1 MASNNTAT
9 TGATQNNIG
18 LDIAVS
24 KSVHYHIS
32 TQTTTVAAAQ
42 QFGSPLDTRYSYNP
56 LQELIQATN
65 NADILAKRYY
75 GDNIYEQ
82 EKGWI
87 RTQWGDIKEI
97 VMGDITK
104 QDGERPTQLSTIIVC
119 LSVHLGKRWLS
130 QILASAIMLYTH
142 GQMDKSMEGVMRVF
156 QGKIDKYAN
165 SVLSRD
171 GMCNKLE
178 NVKVKIRRL
187 IRENAPHIRDHTL
200 FLPPRT
206 SAEESDFVEFIVE
219 LWSAQ
224 ADGEK
229 IYTRSVKLLALA
241 LLLSEYGWQ
250 IDILVENDDLEMVH
264 VKTDTGAL
272 SVIYSSTTTTTDK
285 DRKYVENH
293 NRYSKMSTGFH
304 IFYPTACCLAAH
316 MGEVTGR
323 SFSRTEDDQKHFMY
337 GYKAVN
343 TFCEK
348 HVDLQVKV
356 GPSGH
361 IRLIFEYR
369 TSISPRLY
377 REGLEIVLNRCGPLN
392 TTFEFKN
399 FVATVLYGVFPN
411 YDWRDLDDELKKQPY
426 PEAPFAT
433 MLSYSEGK
441 NEKLWSLTGAITCTL
456 DKIIESLVHIPSDSL
471 FRIPVGQ
478 SLSSYISGSVTL
490 LENLLNPDSSK
501 GLEPG
506 CAVQLCAIRLAGLE
520 SGRPMAQFSPNDIII
535 GYWNAQQGILLTP
548 ILERTLLFDLP
559 IEKFRPLTFFNTPIM
574 GMPTDEGGWIK
585 AGTAESAHM
594 RDKRNYS
601 LKSARHSDII
611 TEYRPNFE
619 SDSTTVV
626 AAVYIDGI
634 FYNLLRLND
643 TISAS
648 WYTVS
653 QCQCSQTMS
662 LEAEL
667 KAASNAF
674 MQPFESFEP
683 GEISV
688 PTEDGLV
695 VVVGPQINEASRFF
709 SSLAYKDMKPVI
721 QEGCLSCALRRAGE
735 TYSSVVIPRLEP
747 RKWDVGPYN
756 RRKAI

>member
-1 MASNNTAT
+1 MAYNNTAT

-24 KSVHYHIS
+24 KSVYYHIT

-42 QFGSPLDTRYSYNP
+42 QFGSPLDTRYSYSP

-65 NADILAKRYY
+65 DADILAKRYY

-82 EKGWI
+82 EKGRI
-87 RTQWGDIKEI
+87 RTQWGNVKEI

-104 QDGERPTQLSTIIVC
+104 RDGERPTQLSTIIVC

-142 GQMDKSMEGVMRVF
+142 GQMDKSMEGAMRVF
-156 QGKIDKYAN
+156 QGKIDKYAS

-171 GMCNKLE
+171 GMCNKLK
-178 NVKVKIRRL
+178 NVKAKTRRL

-206 SAEESDFVEFIVE
+206 PAEESDFVEFIVE

-250 IDILVENDDLEMVH
+250 IDILVESDDPEMVH

-272 SVIYSSTTTTTDK
+272 SVIYSSATTTTDR

-293 NRYSKMSTGFH
+293 NRYSKMSKGFH

-316 MGEVTGR
+316 IGEVTGR
-323 SFSRTEDDQKHFMY
+323 SLSRTEDDQKHFMY

-343 TFCEK
+343 LFYEK
-348 HVDLQVKV
+348 HADLQVKV

-361 IRLIFEYR
+361 IRLIFEYH
-369 TSISPRLY
+369 TSIPTRLY
-377 REGLEIVLNRCGPLN
+377 REGLEIVLNRCGPSN
-392 TTFEFKN
+392 ITFEFKN
-399 FVATVLYGVFPN
+399 FVAMALYDVFPN
-411 YDWRDLDDELKKQPY
+411 YDWRDLDDELKKQPH
-426 PEAPFAT
+426 PEAHFAT

-441 NEKLWSLTGAITCTL
+441 NEKLWSLAGAVTCAL

-478 SLSSYISGSVTL
+478 SLDSYINGSATL
-490 LENLLNPDSSK
+490 LDSLLNPGSSE

-506 CAVQLCAIRLAGLE
+506 RAVELCTIRLAGLE
-520 SGRPMAQFSPNDIII
+520 PGRPMTRFSPNDIII
-535 GYWNAQQGILLTP
+535 AYCNAQQGILLTL

-559 IEKFRPLTFFNTPIM
+559 IEKFRPLTFYNTPIM

-594 RDKRNYS
+594 RHKRNYS

-611 TEYRPNFE
+611 IEYRPNFE
-619 SDSTTVV
+619 SDPNTVV

-643 TISAS
+643 TISTL
-648 WYTVS
+648 WYTIS
-653 QCQCSQTMS
+653 QCQCSHTMS

-667 KAASNAF
+667 KAAPKAF
-674 MQPFESFEP
+674 IQPFESFEP

-688 PTEDGLV
+688 PIEDSLV
-695 VVVGPQINEASRFF
+695 VVVGPQANEA
-709 SSLAYKDMKPVI
+709 YT
-721 QEGCLSCALRRAGE
+721 RRLFKLCVE
-735 TYSSVVIPRLEP
+735 
-747 RKWDVGPYN
+747 N
-756 RRKAI
+756 CRRDIF